1 MLDRRYPHAP
11 PSKFNADQRMLFGF
25 TYRQLLIV
33 VAFSIVGLMTFLSLY
48 GKLKSPIVPGI
59 CTAVIALAG
68 AAWAFGQID
77 GDTPEQWLWH
87 FLIYGRTPHYMQHQA
102 MQTPKQAKVQLAVD
116 TSEPAPQNPLVP
128 KEYQDFFMITANVLG
143 GALLAGL
150 TFWLVMGGSDSL
162 TRSWSLLLGRF

>member
-1 MLDRRYPHAP
+1 MLDRRDPHAP

-68 AAWAFGQID
+68 QPGHSGKSMA
-77 GDTPEQWLWH
+77 T
-87 FLIYGRTPHYMQHQA
+87 
-102 MQTPKQAKVQLAVD
+102 
-116 TSEPAPQNPLVP
+116 
-128 KEYQDFFMITANVLG
+128 
-143 GALLAGL
+143 LLNNGC
-150 TFWLVMGGSDSL
+150 GIS
-162 TRSWSLLLGRF
+162 